1 MPAARRSLL
10 LSHVSGCDARTAQR
24 EAALPAMATP
34 GGRRSRS
41 PPAGDLGGTVY
52 VGNLSHETERDTLR
66 DAFSVYGRV
75 TNATVRPQR
84 CACALLCACACDPR
98 DLRGGARACG
108 VCGSASS
115 PNWRGERRGALR
127 RLTRAARRRAAGQV
141 GPRAEPR
148 ARLRLRHV

>member
-1 MPAARRSLL
+1 
-10 LSHVSGCDARTAQR
+10 
-24 EAALPAMATP
+24 MATP

-75 TNATVRPQR
+75 TNATVRTLR
-84 CACALLCACACDPR
+84 CACAAMCAGACTPR
-98 DLRGGARACG
+98 DLRCVRHAGDMLAAMLR
-108 VCGSASS
+108 S
-115 PNWRGERRGALR
+115 PNHWARRGIARCGRSRALR
-127 RLTRAARRRAAGQV
+127 CRRAAGQV

-148 ARLRLRHV
+148 ARLWLCHV